1 MAIEKALQAVIFILI
16 LAGLAGIST
25 WAINAYVTS
34 SLLLVAGTA
43 LSWGLILLV
52 LFVVFRELKWEWWT

>member
-25 WAINAYVTS
+25 WAINAYVTNP
-34 SLLLVAGTA
+34 LLLIAGTT
-43 LSWGLILLV
+43 LSWGVILLV
-52 LFVVFRELKWEWWT
+52 LFVVFKELKWEWWT